1 MKTLNNYISLREGA
15 ELLGITLGSLR
26 QYIKIGRVESIKIDG
41 VRYVGKDSLNN
52 YQQGIKRVKQSNEL
66 PPSNSGVVNELPP
79 SNYHLVTAPEGYTK
93 VYVPSSHGLIPKF
106 IKNEDMKVPDWRIV
120 KPLDGYS
127 ATLEG

>member
-26 QYIKIGRVESIKIDG
+26 QYVKIGRIESIKIDG
-41 VRYVGKDSLNN
+41 VRYVGKDSISN
-52 YQQGIKRVKQSNEL
+52 YLQGIKRVVEPLEL
-66 PPSNSGVVNELPP
+66 LPSNSHVVNEPLD
-79 SNYHLVTAPEGYTK
+79 SNYHLLQAPEGYTK
-93 VYVPSSHGLIPKF
+93 VYVPSAHGLLPKF

-127 ATLEG
+127 ATLE

>member
-26 QYIKIGRVESIKIDG
+26 QYVKIGRIESIKIDG
-41 VRYVGKDSLNN
+41 VRYVGKDSISN
-52 YQQGIKRVKQSNEL
+52 YLQGIKRVVEPLEL
-66 PPSNSGVVNELPP
+66 LPSNSHVVNEPLD
-79 SNYHLVTAPEGYTK
+79 SNYHLLQAPEGYTK
-93 VYVPSSHGLIPKF
+93 VYVPSSHGLLPKF

-127 ATLEG
+127 ATLE